1 MPLDYLTEIY
11 SSFEPFQP
19 PPREAYVD
27 CQEVRGGWEVVRE
40 LGRKIARSKQP
51 TCQLYSGHR
60 GVGKSTEL
68 LRLREYLEAEKFK
81 VVYFAADDEDIEPQ
95 DTEYADILFACVRHL
110 VRDVQI
116 PEDRNPLVKW
126 MKSRWQ
132 WLKDFALTDYEFADL
147 KLEQQISQ
155 FAKISA
161 NLRAVPDKR
170 REFRQ
175 KLNTNTQ
182 SLVDALNEFIGEAK
196 SVLPKDC
203 KGVVL
208 VADNL
213 DRIVEI
219 KESATKPS
227 NYDEIYL
234 SRSEI
239 LRGLACHVIYTI
251 PISMVY
257 SDRSTQLEDNYD
269 KPDVLPMV
277 MVKNPDGTEN
287 QKGLEKLR
295 ELIMRRMVLTDP
307 NLMQTLEGKVEGLK
321 TPPVFDSPE
330 TLKLLCLM
338 SGGHVRNL
346 MQMIQKAIDWT
357 DNLPITA
364 KAAKRAIDETQDTY
378 NRTIQE
384 HQWALLAQACTV
396 RQRENDVEHMRLM
409 LNRCL
414 LEYRY
419 YDQQDKLQ
427 VWCNVHPLIEGI
439 PKFQDALK
447 KVQAAHE
454 FS

>member
-1 MPLDYLTEIY
+1 M
-11 SSFEPFQP
+11 
-19 PPREAYVD
+19 
-27 CQEVRGGWEVVRE
+27 
-40 LGRKIARSKQP
+40 
-51 TCQLYSGHR
+51 
-60 GVGKSTEL
+60 
-68 LRLREYLEAEKFK
+68 
-81 VVYFAADDEDIEPQ
+81 
-95 DTEYADILFACVRHL
+95 FACVRHL

-346 MQMIQKAIDWT
+346 
-357 DNLPITA
+357 
-364 KAAKRAIDETQDTY
+364 
-378 NRTIQE
+378 
-384 HQWALLAQACTV
+384 ALL
-396 RQRENDVEHMRLM
+396 NDAM
-409 LNRCL
+409 N
-414 LEYRY
+414 
-419 YDQQDKLQ
+419 Q
-427 VWCNVHPLIEGI
+427 
-439 PKFQDALK
+439 
-447 KVQAAHE
+447 
-454 FS
+454 